1 MFVSFLDKEDG
12 NKPTINSVKKVC
24 DKSNL
29 FKGLRAYS
37 KLSRFAV
44 NLIDLKLMYSGN
56 KR

>member
-29 FKGLRAYS
+29 LKGLRAYS
-37 KLSRFAV
+37 KFPELTSISIFYTQS
-44 NLIDLKLMYSGN
+44 I
-56 KR
+56 

>member
-29 FKGLRAYS
+29 LKGLRAYS
-37 KLSRFAV
+37 KFPELKY
-44 NLIDLKLMYSGN
+44 LDLP
-56 KR
+56 

>member
-37 KLSRFAV
+37 KLLKVSRFAV
-44 NLIDLKLMYSGN
+44 NLIDLKL
-56 KR
+56 